1 MAGVFFIFLDK
12 KEMKQVRPLFTLDRR
27 RAAHF
32 CLQESLLSAI
42 VIALYV
48 VLTDVAEEYIV
59 PAAKW
64 QQYLIRTI
72 VMFVASFLS
81 IAVIL
86 TIFGYDCGT
95 KKNKKK

>member
-1 MAGVFFIFLDK
+1 
-12 KEMKQVRPLFTLDRR
+12 MKQVRPFFSLDRR

-32 CLQESLLSAI
+32 CLQESILSAV

-48 VLTDVAEEYIV
+48 VLTDVAEEYIR

-64 QQYLIRTI
+64 QQYFIRTV
-72 VMFVASFLS
+72 VMFVASFIS
-81 IAVIL
+81 IALIL